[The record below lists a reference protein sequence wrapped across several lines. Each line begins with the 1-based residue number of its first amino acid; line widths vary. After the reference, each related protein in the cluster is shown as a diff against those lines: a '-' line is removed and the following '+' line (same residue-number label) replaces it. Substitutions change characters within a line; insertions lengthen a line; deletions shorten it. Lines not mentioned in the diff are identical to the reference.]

1 MKTKENGN
9 YEYSFLK
16 DYLLSIISECIEEG
30 VISKDDDLI
39 NIKKIVYDRCSSS
52 VDRITFKFIHTDSL
66 ENSVKLEIE
75 HQNYQQAILLA
86 TTCVEHLL
94 NDFYGQYYE
103 CVCKMSNSKI
113 IDILKANGISEKT
126 GGLFLITFNKQFPV
140 DIEQQISLLKKKRNE
155 FAHYK
160 PKKIHIDSLDDDM
173 QKDMEIEVIAKDS
186 ILVIESLKK
195 FLSKMEEELYPEN
208 LVAKEIFEK
217 IKPEDEDNG

>member
-1 MKTKENGN
+1 MKTKENDN
-9 YEYSFLK
+9 YILGFVK
-16 DYLLSIISECIEEG
+16 DYLLSIISECIREG
-30 VISKDDDLI
+30 TISKDDDLTH
-39 NIKKIVYDRCSSS
+39 IKEIVYGRCSSS
-52 VDRITFKFIHTDSL
+52 IDRVMFKFIHTDSL
-66 ENSVKLEIE
+66 EKSVKLEIE
-75 HQNYQQAILLA
+75 HENYQQAILLA

>member
-1 MKTKENGN
+1 M
-9 YEYSFLK
+9 
-16 DYLLSIISECIEEG
+16 
-30 VISKDDDLI
+30 
-39 NIKKIVYDRCSSS
+39 
-52 VDRITFKFIHTDSL
+52 
-66 ENSVKLEIE
+66 
-75 HQNYQQAILLA
+75 
-86 TTCVEHLL
+86 
-94 NDFYGQYYE
+94 
-103 CVCKMSNSKI
+103 
-113 IDILKANGISEKT
+113 
-126 GGLFLITFNKQFPV
+126 
-140 DIEQQISLLKKKRNE
+140 KKKRNE

>member
-186 ILVIESLKK
+186 ILVIESLKN

>member
-1 MKTKENGN
+1 MKTKENDN
-9 YEYSFLK
+9 YIFGFVK
-16 DYLLSIISECIEEG
+16 DYLLSIISECIREG
-30 VISKDDDLI
+30 AISKDDDLTH
-39 NIKKIVYDRCSSS
+39 IKEIVYGRYSSS
-52 VDRITFKFIHTDSL
+52 IDRVMFKFIHTDSL

-75 HQNYQQAILLA
+75 HENYQQAILLA

-186 ILVIESLKK
+186 ILVIESLKN

>member
-1 MKTKENGN
+1 MKTKNGN

-30 VISKDDDLI
+30 VISKDDDLT
-39 NIKKIVYDRCSSS
+39 NIKKIVYDRYSSS

-103 CVCKMSNSKI
+103 CVCKMSNRKI

-140 DIEQQISLLKKKRNE
+140 DVEQQISLLKKKRNE

-173 QKDMEIEVIAKDS
+173 QKDEDIKAIAKDS
-186 ILVIESLKK
+186 ILIIENLKN
-195 FLSKMEEELYPEN
+195 FLSEMEEELYPEN

-217 IKPEDEDNG
+217 IISEGEDNG

>member
-39 NIKKIVYDRCSSS
+39 NIKKIVYDRYSSS

-103 CVCKMSNSKI
+103 CVCKMSNRKI

-173 QKDMEIEVIAKDS
+173 QKDEDIKGIPKDS
-186 ILVIESLKK
+186 ILIIENLKN

-217 IKPEDEDNG
+217 IKSEGEDNG

>member
-1 MKTKENGN
+1 MKTKENDN
-9 YEYSFLK
+9 YISGFVK
-16 DYLLSIISECIEEG
+16 DYLLSIISECIREG
-30 VISKDDDLI
+30 AISKDDDLTH
-39 NIKKIVYDRCSSS
+39 IKEIVYGRYSSS
-52 VDRITFKFIHTDSL
+52 IDRVMFKFIHTDSL

-75 HQNYQQAILLA
+75 HENYQQAILLA

-186 ILVIESLKK
+186 ILVIESLKN

>member
-16 DYLLSIISECIEEG
+16 DYLLSILSECIEEG

>member
-86 TTCVEHLL
+86 TTCIEHLL
-94 NDFYGQYYE
+94 NDFYGRYYE